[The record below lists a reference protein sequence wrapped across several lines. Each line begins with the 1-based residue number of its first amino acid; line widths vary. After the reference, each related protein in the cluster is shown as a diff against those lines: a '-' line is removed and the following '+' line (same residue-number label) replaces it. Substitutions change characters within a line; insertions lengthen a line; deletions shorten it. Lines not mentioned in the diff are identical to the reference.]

1 MTDKNERDLVLAAK
15 NGDRDAFNE
24 LISNYTDRIYR
35 LALKLSGDEEDASD
49 IFQETFLKAIDNI
62 DSFRLESSFGTW
74 LYSIAMN
81 VMRTCFA
88 KRKRMKLKPIE
99 DYLPDHS
106 NGTNSRLLEWGD
118 PHDLFENEQIRGI
131 IDEYLQQ
138 MPPDNSTPFILRY
151 LEEMPVKEI
160 AEVMDLSVPA
170 VKSRILRA
178 RLALRE
184 HLTDKFREK
193 KNG

>member
-1 MTDKNERDLVLAAK
+1 MNEKELVLAARG
-15 NGDRDAFNE
+15 GDRDAFNE

-35 LALKLSGDEEDASD
+35 LAWKLSGNQEDAED
-49 IFQETFLKAIDNI
+49 IFQETFLKAVDNI

-88 KRKRMKLKPIE
+88 KRKRMQLGPIE
-99 DYLPDHS
+99 DYMPDHA
-106 NGTNSRLLEWGD
+106 NGANSKLLDWGD
-118 PHDLFENEQIRGI
+118 PHDLFENEQLREM
-131 IDEYLQQ
+131 IDSFLSKMSPE
-138 MPPDNSTPFILRY
+138 NSTPFVLRY
-151 LEEMPVKEI
+151 MEDMPVKDI

-184 HLTDKFREK
+184 NLTEKFREK
-193 KNG
+193 KDG

>member
-1 MTDKNERDLVLAAK
+1 MNEKDLVLAARGG
-15 NGDRDAFNE
+15 NRDAFNE

-35 LALKLSGDEEDASD
+35 LAWKLSGNAEDAED
-49 IFQETFLKAIDNI
+49 IFQETFLKAIDSI

-88 KRKRMKLKPIE
+88 KRKKMQLKPIE
-99 DYLPDHS
+99 EYMPDHA
-106 NGTNSRLLEWGD
+106 NGTNSKLLDWGD
-118 PHDLFENEQIRGI
+118 PHDLFENAQLREM
-131 IDEYLQQ
+131 IDSFLLR
-138 MPPDNSTPFILRY
+138 MPTENSTPFILRY
-151 LEEMPVKEI
+151 LEEMPVKDI

-184 HLTDKFREK
+184 HLTEKFREK
-193 KNG
+193 KDG

>member
-1 MTDKNERDLVLAAK
+1 MNEKELVLAAK
-15 NGDRDAFNE
+15 SGNRDAFNE

-35 LALKLSGDEEDASD
+35 LAWKLSGNEEDASD
-49 IFQETFLKAIDNI
+49 IFQETFLKAVDNI

-74 LYSIAMN
+74 LYTIAMN

-88 KRKRMKLKPIE
+88 KRKRMQLKPIE
-99 DYLPDHS
+99 EYMPDHA
-106 NGTNSRLLEWGD
+106 NGTSSKLLDWGD
-118 PHDLFENEQIRGI
+118 PHDLFENAQLREM
-131 IDEYLQQ
+131 IDAFLLE
-138 MPPDNSTPFILRY
+138 MSTENSTPFILRY

-184 HLTDKFREK
+184 HLTEKFREK
-193 KNG
+193 TNG

>member
-1 MTDKNERDLVLAAK
+1 MKEKELVLAAK
-15 NGDRDAFNE
+15 NGDRDAFNT
-24 LISNYTDRIYR
+24 LISSYTDRIYR
-35 LALKLSGDEEDASD
+35 LALKISGNEEDAAD
-49 IFQETFLKAIDNI
+49 IFQETFLKAVDNI
-62 DSFRLESSFGTW
+62 DSFRGASSFGTW

-88 KRKRMKLKPIE
+88 KRKRMQLKPLE

-106 NGTNSRLLEWGD
+106 NGTNSSLLDWGD
-118 PHDLFENEQIRGI
+118 PHELFENEQMRMI
-131 IDEYLQQ
+131 IDEFLME
-138 MPPDNSTPFILRY
+138 MPEENSTPFILRY

-160 AEVMDLSVPA
+160 AEVMELSVPA

-184 HLTDKFREK
+184 HLSGKFREK
-193 KNG
+193 RDG